1 MVAAVA
7 SDEPQIVPKAAQA
20 PTAAIAMPPLWWPS
34 SALAPPNSRADN
46 PDPEATLP
54 INRNSG
60 ITEKE

>member
-7 SDEPQIVPKAAQA
+7 SEDPQIVPKAAQA

-34 SALAPPNSRADN
+34 SALAPRNSRADN

-54 INRNSG
+54 INKNSG